1 MWLLI
6 TLGVLALLVVL
17 QADMSATVP
26 MVDVQALVGRPIDEV
41 VTAIKTEK
49 PNAVIVAYRT
59 RDTDSSAQPHV
70 MAMQPNVHY
79 LGVDKSDTF
88 LGMVPLQYVER
99 NIKHSGILLC
109 A

>member
-1 MWLLI
+1 MWLLM

-26 MVDVQALVGRPIDEV
+26 MVDVQALVGKPIDEV
-41 VTAIKTEK
+41 VTAIKTQQ
-49 PNAVIVAYRT
+49 PNAVVVAYRT
-59 RDTDSSAQPHV
+59 RDTDSPAKPHV

-79 LGVDKSDTF
+79 LGVDKSGAF
-88 LGMVPLQYVER
+88 RGMVPQQYVER
-99 NIKHSGILLC
+99 NIKHSGILVC